1 MANIR
6 KELVLSFIQKYHP
19 STIGDLR
26 RKMQNEGI
34 GSTDEAL
41 EEAVK
46 ELQLDGTIDLELIVR
61 TSSFLTYFGDVYRNW
76 WSFAVIVAA
85 LIEPVL
91 VVDQFTTGPIGVL
104 RATLGLML
112 LGYLPGYSTVHALFP
127 GGAVKPLERILL
139 SIFLSVVVSIAVGV
153 ILGFAYLFTG
163 VTSTIGSSS
172 YTIIVTL
179 IAVYR
184 EYTKQR
190 Q

>member
-1 MANIR
+1 M
-6 KELVLSFIQKYHP
+6 E
-19 STIGDLR
+19 
-26 RKMQNEGI
+26 NEGI

-46 ELQLDGTIDLELIVR
+46 ELQLDGTINLDLRVKAA
-61 TSSFLTYFGDVYRNW
+61 SFLAYLGDVYRNW
-76 WSFAVIVAA
+76 WSFAVIAVS
-85 LIEPVL
+85 IVEPVL
-91 VVDQFTTGPIGVL
+91 VVDQFTTSPLGVL

-127 GGAVKPLERILL
+127 GGTVKPLERILL

-163 VTSTIGSSS
+163 ATSTIGSSS

-184 EYTKQR
+184 EYAKQR